1 MIIRIALFQYADG
14 RGEFI
19 AHTDEDRVIKRTATS
34 SARLITRTPQEVR
47 DALKEMK
54 LVKTRETDKVRGE
67 WYERG

>member
-1 MIIRIALFQYADG
+1 MITRIALFQYADG

-19 AHTDEDRVIKRTATS
+19 AHTDEGKVMKRTAPS
-34 SARLITRTPQEVR
+34 VAKLMARTPQEVR
-47 DALKEMK
+47 DALKEMR